1 MRRAYHQ
8 AYRLHWQ
15 LSEGSLKPET
25 QPTLTLEV
33 LHFNSHFHMSV
44 FKRVLVPAHKIH
56 DVILQLKEMFYGL
69 TRKEVQT
76 LAFENAGGR
85 LPPPFNK
92 QNSNQKKW
100 FHNFMKNFLI
110 WALESQ
116 RAHQWVVQLG
126 SAKKLEPIMRFTDS
140 FVNFCLNFDRR
151 NVWIHLIL
159 SPLNKI
165 IFLIEKCL

>member
-100 FHNFMKNFLI
+100 FHNFTKNFLI

-116 RAHQWVVQLG
+116 RAHRSMSG
-126 SAKKLEPIMRFTDS
+126 AAGFSKEAGTDNEIYG
-140 FVNFCLNFDRR
+140 FVCEL
-151 NVWIHLIL
+151 L
-159 SPLNKI
+159 SQ
-165 IFLIEKCL
+165 FW